1 MPATTSRT
9 MARKRKGEAIDGWVV
24 IDKPLGVSAAQAVN
38 TVRRTLNA
46 AKAGH
51 AGTLDPLAT
60 GVLPIALGEATK
72 TVTYFVEATKG
83 YRFTLRW
90 GQATATDD
98 AEGKVIE
105 ESDARPDAAA
115 IEAVLPRFIGT
126 VEQVP
131 PAYSAV
137 KVEGKRAY
145 AIARGG
151 GETPVLEPRP
161 VRIDEITLARVIDRD
176 RAEFLVSCGKG
187 TYMRA
192 LARDIAR
199 ALGTVGHVVKLRR
212 TRVGPFTEDQAISLE
227 DFAALGH
234 SAAASGHLLPVE
246 TVLDDIP
253 ALAMTESE
261 ADRLRRGQPVPVIRT
276 VNRERIRDLADGTI
290 LCAVQDGKLIAYTRL
305 DGRMVHPVRVL
316 NR

>member
-1 MPATTSRT
+1 
-9 MARKRKGEAIDGWVV
+9 MARRRRGEAIDGWVV
-24 IDKPLGVSAAQAVN
+24 IDKPAGISAAGVVN

-72 TVTYFVEATKG
+72 TITYLVDTEKG
-83 YRFTLRW
+83 YRFTVRW

-98 AEGKVIE
+98 AEGAIVE
-105 ESDARPDAAA
+105 ESAVRPDKAA
-115 IEAVLPRFIGT
+115 IEAVLPGFTGT
-126 VEQVP
+126 ITQVP
-131 PAYSAV
+131 PAFSAI
-137 KVEGKRAY
+137 KVEGRRAY

-161 VRIDEITLARVIDRD
+161 VRIDAISLSRLIDAD
-176 RAEFLVSCGKG
+176 HAEFLVTCGKG

-199 ALGTVGHVVKLRR
+199 ALGTVGHVASLRR
-212 TRVGPFTEDQAISLE
+212 TRVGPFTEEQAISLE

-234 SAAASGHLLPVE
+234 SAAASGHLLEVE

-253 ALAMTESE
+253 ALALTNSE
-261 ADRLRRGQPVPVIRT
+261 ADRLRHGQPVPVIRT
-276 VNRERIRDLADGTI
+276 ANRERIRDLADGTI

-316 NR
+316 NH

>member
-1 MPATTSRT
+1 
-9 MARKRKGEAIDGWVV
+9 MARRRRGEAVDGWVV

-46 AKAGH
+46 QKAGH

-72 TVTYFVEATKG
+72 TITYLVETVKA
-83 YRFTLRW
+83 YRFVVRW
-90 GQATATDD
+90 GKATATDD
-98 AEGKVIE
+98 AEGEVVE
-105 ESDARPDAAA
+105 ESAARPDQAE
-115 IEAVLPRFIGT
+115 IEAVLEQFTGPI
-126 VEQVP
+126 EQVP
-131 PAYSAV
+131 PAFSAI
-137 KVEGKRAY
+137 KVDGRRAY

-151 GETPVLEPRP
+151 GPAPVMKPRT
-161 VRIDEITLARVIDRD
+161 VRIDEIALSGLIDD
-176 RAEFLVSCGKG
+176 DHAEFLVTCGKG

-199 ALGTVGHVVKLRR
+199 ALGTVGHVASLRR
-212 TRVGPFTEDQAISLE
+212 TRVGPFAEEQAISLE
-227 DFAALGH
+227 DFGALGH
-234 SAAASGHLLPVE
+234 SAAALGHLLAVE

-253 ALAMTESE
+253 ALAVTKSE

-276 VNRERIRDLADGTI
+276 LNRERIRDLADGTI
-290 LCAVQDGKLIAYTRL
+290 LCAVENGKLIAYTRL

-316 NR
+316 NH

>member
-1 MPATTSRT
+1 MG
-9 MARKRKGEAIDGWVV
+9 RKRRGEAIDGWII
-24 IDKPLGVSAAQAVN
+24 IDKPVGISAAGAVN

-72 TVTYFVEATKG
+72 TITYLVDAEKG
-83 YRFTLRW
+83 YRFTARW
-90 GQATATDD
+90 GRATATDD
-98 AEGKVIE
+98 AEGEIVE
-105 ESDARPDAAA
+105 ESALRPDKAAV
-115 IEAVLPRFIGT
+115 EAVLPSFTGT
-126 VEQVP
+126 ISQVP
-131 PAYSAV
+131 PVFSAI
-137 KVEGKRAY
+137 KVEGRRAY

-151 GETPVLEPRP
+151 GETPVLEARP
-161 VRIDEITLARVIDRD
+161 VRIDAISLIRLIDRD
-176 RAEFLVSCGKG
+176 HAEFLVTCGKG

-199 ALGTVGHVVKLRR
+199 ALGTVGHVASLRR
-212 TRVGPFTEDQAISLE
+212 TRVGPFTEEQAISLE

-234 SAAASGHLLPVE
+234 SAAASGHLLEVE

-253 ALAMTESE
+253 ALALTTSE

-276 VNRERIRDLADGTI
+276 ANRERIRDLADGTI

-316 NR
+316 NH

>member
-1 MPATTSRT
+1 MGR
-9 MARKRKGEAIDGWVV
+9 RRKGEPVDGWVV
-24 IDKPLGVSAAQAVN
+24 IDKPAGVSAAQAVN
-38 TVRRTLNA
+38 TVRRSLNA

-72 TVTYFVEATKG
+72 TITYLVEGAKG
-83 YRFTLRW
+83 YRFTARW

-98 AEGKVIE
+98 AEGEVIE
-105 ESDARPDAAA
+105 ESDVRPDAAA
-115 IEAVLPRFIGT
+115 IEAVLPRFTGVI
-126 VEQVP
+126 EQVP
-131 PAYSAV
+131 PAFSAV
-137 KVEGKRAY
+137 KIAGQRAY
-145 AIARGG
+145 AIARRAKATGG
-151 GETPVLEPRP
+151 GETPELKPRQ
-161 VRIDEITLARVIDRD
+161 VRIDEITLARVVDRD
-176 RAEFLVSCGKG
+176 HAEFLVSCGKG

-199 ALGTVGHVVKLRR
+199 ALGTVGHVAKLRR

>member
-1 MPATTSRT
+1 

-24 IDKPLGVSAAQAVN
+24 IDKPLGISAAGAVN
-38 TVRRTLNA
+38 KVRRTLNA

-60 GVLPIALGEATK
+60 GILPIALGEATK
-72 TVTYFVEATKG
+72 TITYLVEATKG
-83 YRFTLRW
+83 YRFTARW

-98 AEGKVIE
+98 AEGEIVE
-105 ESDARPDAAA
+105 ESETRPDEAA
-115 IEAVLPRFIGT
+115 IEAVLPRFTGT
-126 VEQVP
+126 IEQVP

-137 KVEGKRAY
+137 KVESKRAY
-145 AIARGG
+145 AIARGAKSRG
-151 GETPVLEPRP
+151 EGETPVLEPRP
-161 VRIDEITLARVIDRD
+161 VRIDEIALARVIDRD
-176 RAEFLVSCGKG
+176 HAEFLVSCGKG

-199 ALGTVGHVVKLRR
+199 ALGTVGHVVELRR

>member
-1 MPATTSRT
+1 
-9 MARKRKGEAIDGWVV
+9 MARKRRGEAVDGWVV

-38 TVRRTLNA
+38 RVRYTLNA

-60 GVLPIALGEATK
+60 GILPVALGEATK
-72 TVTYFVEATKG
+72 TITYLVEAVKG
-83 YRFTLRW
+83 YRFTTRW

-98 AEGKVIE
+98 AEGKVVE
-105 ESDARPDAAA
+105 ENERRPDKTA
-115 IEAVLPRFIGT
+115 IEAVLPQFTGL

-131 PAYSAV
+131 PAFSAI
-137 KVEGKRAY
+137 KVDGRRAY

-151 GETPVLEPRP
+151 GPAPVLKSRM
-161 VRIDEITLARVIDRD
+161 VRIDEISLARLIDED
-176 RAEFLVSCGKG
+176 HAEFLVACGKG

-199 ALGTVGHVVKLRR
+199 ALGTVGHVASLRR

-234 SAAASGHLLPVE
+234 SAAASGHLLAVE

-261 ADRLRRGQPVPVIRT
+261 AGRLRRGQPVPVIRT
-276 VNRERIRDLADGTI
+276 TNRERIKDLADGSI
-290 LCAVQDGKLIAYTRL
+290 LCAVQNGKLIAYTRL
-305 DGRMVHPVRVL
+305 AGRMVHPVRVL
-316 NR
+316 NH

>member
-1 MPATTSRT
+1 MGR
-9 MARKRKGEAIDGWVV
+9 RRRGEAIDGWVV
-24 IDKPLGVSAAQAVN
+24 IDKPAGISAAGAVN

-72 TVTYFVEATKG
+72 TITYLVETEKG
-83 YRFTLRW
+83 YRFTARW
-90 GQATATDD
+90 GRATATDD
-98 AEGKVIE
+98 AEGEIVE
-105 ESDARPDAAA
+105 ESAVRPGKAA
-115 IEAVLPRFIGT
+115 IEAVLPSFTGT
-126 VEQVP
+126 ISQVP
-131 PAYSAV
+131 PAFSAI
-137 KVEGKRAY
+137 KVDGRRAY

-151 GETPVLEPRP
+151 GATPVLEARP
-161 VRIDEITLARVIDRD
+161 VRIDAISLIRLIDSD
-176 RAEFLVSCGKG
+176 HAEFLVTCGKG

-199 ALGTVGHVVKLRR
+199 ALGTVGHVASLRR
-212 TRVGPFTEDQAISLE
+212 TRVGPFTEEQAISLE

-234 SAAASGHLLPVE
+234 SAATSGHLLEVE

-253 ALAMTESE
+253 ALALTTSE

-276 VNRERIRDLADGTI
+276 ANRERIRDLADGTI

-316 NR
+316 NH